1 MDTEFKLIMERA
13 ELLRKNPELIPLQDR
28 IDKAMSSIES
38 VEGRLYYINIELI
51 DSFYLLKDSLNELSI
66 LMSTIKDK

>member
-28 IDKAMSSIES
+28 VDKAMSSIES

-51 DSFYLLKDSLNELSI
+51 DSFYLLKDSLNELNI